1 MKCFKVL
8 LLICSLGLFCSV
20 FSGCIQFV
28 PQTEEKPIRVV
39 TQIDITFDN
48 GAIHAQ
54 RHYQDAQKVRQILN
68 YLRLID
74 PYGRPTVDPELVYGS
89 QFYIELSYSD
99 GSKKVYRQKADR
111 YMQIDGGEWKT
122 INPNRAEE
130 LSLLLGQLVSD

>member
-1 MKCFKVL
+1 MRCFKAIF
-8 LLICSLGLFCSV
+8 LICILGLFCSV
-20 FSGCIQFV
+20 FSGCMHFV
-28 PQTEEKPIRVV
+28 TQKEEKPIRVV

-54 RHYQDAQKVRQILN
+54 RHYQDAQKVRQILD

-74 PYGRPTVDPELVYGS
+74 PYGRPAINPELVYGS
-89 QFYIELSYSD
+89 HFYIELSYSD

-130 LSLLLGQLVSD
+130 LSLLLGQLASD